1 MADLLAVL
9 PALNEEATVATVVGQ
24 VRGQLDCDVLVIDDG
39 SSDATAAKARAAGA
53 TVLRHPFNLGVG
65 AALRSGFRFAA
76 ERGYRT
82 VIQVDADG
90 QHDAG
95 EAQRLLE
102 RLEEAHADIAV
113 GSRFTAGFEVGR
125 MRRASMRVLSR
136 IISRRLGVTI
146 TDTTSGFR
154 AFGTRAIE
162 RFARAYPSAYLSDTV
177 EALLLAS
184 DWDLVV
190 VEEPVQ
196 MHPRQGGAPSAGG
209 VKSVFHLA
217 RLFMVIA
224 LHNVRRPLVT
234 SWPMPEPEE
243 PPS

>member
-1 MADLLAVL
+1 
-9 PALNEEATVATVVGQ
+9 
-24 VRGQLDCDVLVIDDG
+24 VIDDG

-53 TVLRHPFNLGVG
+53 KVLRHPFNLGVG

-76 ERGYRT
+76 DRGYRT
-82 VIQVDADG
+82 VIQIDADG

-95 EAQRLLE
+95 EARRLLQ
-102 RLEEAHADIAV
+102 RREEADADIAV
-113 GSRFTAGFEVGR
+113 GSRFTAGYEVGR
-125 MRRASMRVLSR
+125 LRRASMRVLSR
-136 IISRRLGVTI
+136 IISKRLGVTV

-209 VKSVFHLA
+209 VKSLFHLA

-224 LHNVRRPLVT
+224 LHSVRRPLVT
-234 SWPMPEPEE
+234 SWPMPEAEA